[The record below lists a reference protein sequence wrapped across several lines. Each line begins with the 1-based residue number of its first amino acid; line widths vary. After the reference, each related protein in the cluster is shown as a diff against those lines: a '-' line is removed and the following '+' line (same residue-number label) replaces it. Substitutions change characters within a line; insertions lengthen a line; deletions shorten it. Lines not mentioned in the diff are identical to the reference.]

1 MNNKIFIENSE
12 LRTKFIQFLSNFIY
26 ERRVSQLQKVIENRT
41 KYITVVLEDIFQSQN
56 ASAVLRTSDC
66 LGIQDVHIIE
76 NKNRFNINPKV
87 VLGSAKWLTI
97 KKYNGNSNNSAKA
110 IKNLKDE
117 GYRIV
122 ATSPHT
128 NEVSLD
134 QFDINKGKVA
144 IFLGT
149 EQTGLSET
157 VLKQADEYLTI
168 PMFGFTESYN
178 ISVSAAIVLYDL
190 TKKLR
195 ESNISYQLSKDE
207 QEILILTWLKGITK
221 NYEMMEKRFLH
232 ENKIEINKKY

>member
-1 MNNKIFIENSE
+1 MNNKVFIENSE
-12 LRTKFIQFLSNFIY
+12 LRTKFIQFLSDFIY
-26 ERRVSQLQKVIENRT
+26 ERRVSQLQKVIEFRT

-66 LGIQDVHIIE
+66 LGIQNVHIIE

-97 KKYNGNSNNSAKA
+97 KKYNGNSNNSEKA
-110 IKNLKDE
+110 IKKLKDE

-128 NEVSLD
+128 NQISLD

-144 IFLGT
+144 VFLGT